1 LNEISNEFSNNR
13 VLILTGPTASGKTAL
28 GIRLAKALDGEIIS
42 ADSMQIY
49 KGLDITTAKPEKHE
63 LEAVPHHLIG
73 VIKPSESF
81 SVAAYVKLAQH
92 AVRDVLSRKK
102 LPIIVG
108 GTGLYISALRDG
120 INFDENASDKNVRE
134 RLEIEAKTLGNNALW
149 VRFNTLD
156 PDSAAKIPPQNIIRV
171 VRALEIMEI
180 TGEKFSDY
188 RKNSVKG
195 NPEFSFNC
203 CYLEFENRSTL
214 YARINERVEKMLENG
229 MLDECRAAFESGQY
243 KNSTVSQAI
252 GYKELI
258 PYFNGETNLTEAS
271 EKIKQSTRR
280 YAKRQLT
287 WFRNDE
293 KLTRIAVSDL
303 ESTDIIYEKLYEFF
317 TSL

>member
-1 LNEISNEFSNNR
+1 LNEILNEYSKNR

-28 GIRLAKALDGEIIS
+28 GIRIAKALDGEIIS

-63 LEAVPHHLIG
+63 LEAIPHHLIG
-73 VIKPSESF
+73 VIEPSESF

-102 LPIIVG
+102 IPIIVG

-120 INFDENASDKNVRE
+120 INFDENASDKCVRE
-134 RLEIEAKTLGNNALW
+134 RLETEAKTLGNNALW
-149 VRFNTLD
+149 KRFNNLD

-180 TGEKFSDY
+180 TGEMFSVY

-195 NPEFSFNC
+195 NPEFSFKG

-214 YARINERVEKMLENG
+214 YARINERVDKMLDNG
-229 MLDECRAAFESGQY
+229 MLDECRAAFESGFY
-243 KNSTVSQAI
+243 ENSTVSQAI

-303 ESTDIIYEKLYEFF
+303 ESTDIVYEKLYEFF